1 MATMTLSRKRASG
14 ASLPTSSLSK
24 KLKLTSIC
32 PSQPPNQSILP
43 INSTALLKQN
53 PPDLMPDL
61 QIQVTCLTLFL
72 LLVAKMSQTTPRTNK
87 VTLRRRYEY
96 REGVKA
102 LNKMDILGVAARK
115 MKTAV
120 DDINKIT
127 RDIERILESELPLF
141 PDMQLNKACQDFMVA
156 YEDILSVLQVG
167 LPES

>member
-1 MATMTLSRKRASG
+1 MTLSRKRASG

-32 PSQPPNQSILP
+32 PSQPSNQSILP
-43 INSTALLKQN
+43 INFAALLEQN
-53 PPDLMPDL
+53 PSDLMPDL
-61 QIQVTCLTLFL
+61 Q
-72 LLVAKMSQTTPRTNK
+72 MQTTPRTNK

-102 LNKMDILGVAARK
+102 LNKMDILGVAAQK
-115 MKTAV
+115 MMTAV

-127 RDIERILESELPLF
+127 RDIDRILESELPLF
-141 PDMQLNKACQDFMVA
+141 PGMQLNKSCQDFMAA
-156 YEDILSVLQVG
+156 YEDILSVLQAG

>member
-1 MATMTLSRKRASG
+1 
-14 ASLPTSSLSK
+14 
-24 KLKLTSIC
+24 
-32 PSQPPNQSILP
+32 
-43 INSTALLKQN
+43 
-53 PPDLMPDL
+53 
-61 QIQVTCLTLFL
+61 
-72 LLVAKMSQTTPRTNK
+72 MSQTTPRTNK
-87 VTLRRRYEY
+87 VALRRRYEY

-102 LNKMDILGVAARK
+102 LNKMDTLGVAARK

-141 PDMQLNKACQDFMVA
+141 PDMQLNKACRDFMVA